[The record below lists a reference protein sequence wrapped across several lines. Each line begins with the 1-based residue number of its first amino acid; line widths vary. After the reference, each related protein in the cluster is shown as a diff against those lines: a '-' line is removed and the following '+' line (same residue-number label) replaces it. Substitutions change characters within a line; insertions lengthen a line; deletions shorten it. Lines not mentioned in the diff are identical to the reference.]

1 MSKEINVLLTK
12 MVTRTGFGMAL
23 AMSLFTSMPAQ
34 AEDAEGCK
42 DNQIIGR
49 FTGATIAYCKVKEF
63 DELAFMRAAVNY
75 GALLERNATTDKSGP
90 EWAKLQGKAT
100 ELRYELPSNRSSLE
114 VMANYKSELSTKGF
128 QILFECN
135 DQDCLSGTFRDL
147 YVMGELLDPSNGIS
161 TAYFDHARYIFAEK
175 KAGGSVHASI
185 LVGEVKDAGV
195 AFLRVL
201 EEKPMD
207 ANQVQV
213 PQATAEDLSAS
224 LAAAGSANVY
234 GILFD
239 YDQDAVKPESK
250 PALDEIA
257 AVLNGNPVLLLKVIG
272 HTDNV
277 GGEAYNLDLSSRRA
291 ANVSAALVGGY
302 GIDPARLTFEGAGF
316 SRPIESNDTEEGRA
330 KNRRVELVAQ

>member
-1 MSKEINVLLTK
+1 
-12 MVTRTGFGMAL
+12 MVTRPLFGPVL
-23 AMSLFTSMPAQ
+23 AMSLYASMPAQ
-34 AEDAEGCK
+34 AEDAESCK
-42 DNQIIGR
+42 DNHIIGR
-49 FTGATIAYCKVKEF
+49 FTGATISYCKVKEF
-63 DELAFMRAAVNY
+63 DELAFMRTAVNY
-75 GALLERNATTDKSGP
+75 GALLERNATTDKSGS
-90 EWAKLQGKAT
+90 EWVKLQGKAT

-114 VMANYKSELSTKGF
+114 VMANYKSELSAKGF
-128 QILFECN
+128 QFLFECN
-135 DQDCLSGTFRDL
+135 DQDCFSGTFRDI

-161 TAYFDHARYIFAEK
+161 TAYFDHARYVFAGK
-175 KAGGSVHASI
+175 KGPEGRVHASI
-185 LVGEVKDAGV
+185 LVGEVKEAGV

-201 EEKPMD
+201 EEQPMD
-207 ANQVQV
+207 NDQVV
-213 PQATAEDLSAS
+213 AAEPPAPVEDLSAS
-224 LAAAGSANVY
+224 LAAAGRANVY

-257 AVLNGNPVLLLKVIG
+257 AVLNGNPALLLKVIG

-302 GIDPARLTFEGAGF
+302 GINPARLKFEGAGF